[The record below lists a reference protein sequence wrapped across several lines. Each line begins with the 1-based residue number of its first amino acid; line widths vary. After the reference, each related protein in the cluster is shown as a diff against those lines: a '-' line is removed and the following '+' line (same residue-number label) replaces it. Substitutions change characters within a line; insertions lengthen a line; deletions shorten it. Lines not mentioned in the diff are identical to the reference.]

1 MIRTTI
7 SYSTPADTAVTFS
20 ASDFN
25 SVCYSETG
33 NYLNY
38 VKFSL
43 PSSYYGTLYYSTSSS
58 STYNKGRHL
67 EHESCTGVPYRISIT
82 STFVPSSSYTGTV
95 TITYTGYSTA
105 GTSYTGYVT
114 VTVGDTEASD
124 SISYTTDQNTA
135 VTFSASDFNSVCYS
149 TTGYYLSGVKFT
161 LPSSYYGKLYYNY
174 TSSGEYTAAVSSGT
188 SYYKSASP
196 YLSYVCFVPS
206 SSYTGDR

>member
-1 MIRTTI
+1 M
-7 SYSTPADTAVTFS
+7 TFS

-58 STYNKGRHL
+58 STYNKAVTSSTKLYR
-67 EHESCTGVPYRISIT
+67 SSIPYLNYV
-82 STFVPSSSYTGTV
+82 TFVPSSSYTGTV

-114 VTVGDTEASD
+114 VTVGDD
-124 SISYTTDQNTA
+124 TDN
-135 VTFSASDFNSVCYS
+135 DFLLDP
-149 TTGYYLSGVKFT
+149 G
-161 LPSSYYGKLYYNY
+161 
-174 TSSGEYTAAVSSGT
+174 
-188 SYYKSASP
+188 
-196 YLSYVCFVPS
+196 
-206 SSYTGDR
+206 